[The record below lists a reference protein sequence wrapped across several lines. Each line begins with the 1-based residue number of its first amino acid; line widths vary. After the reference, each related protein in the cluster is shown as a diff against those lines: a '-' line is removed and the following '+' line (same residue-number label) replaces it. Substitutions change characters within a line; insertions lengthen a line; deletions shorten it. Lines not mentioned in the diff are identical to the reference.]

1 MKKRALVVCPG
12 RGTYN
17 AAELG
22 YLKTHHAGRSDVIAT
37 VDSVRTAKGQVT
49 VAQLDSADKYAPSVH
64 MTGDN
69 ASPLIYACA
78 LADFAAI
85 DRDRFDIVAVTGN
98 SMGWYLAL
106 ACAGILN
113 LEAGAQLVNNMG
125 GLMHQHG
132 TGGQI
137 VWSIVDDDWRIQKD
151 KILFIN
157 NLLVESRRFS
167 NVSVHISIR
176 LGGMIVFG
184 ADEAGLKWLMER
196 LPKDDRFPLRLM
208 HHAAFHSPLLNP
220 IVPMARAE
228 NSLADF
234 GTGDV
239 PAIDGQGRVWSP
251 GAFSRD
257 AIYEYTL
264 GAQLNETYDFTRA
277 VQVAAAEF
285 APDTIIVLGPGTTLG
300 APTVQALLASGW
312 RGLSGKADFQARQQD
327 DPILISM
334 GMADQRAWA
343 ESEKVHTNKR

>member
-22 YLKTHHAGRSDVIAT
+22 YLKTHHAGRSDIIAT
-37 VDSVRTAKGQVT
+37 VDSVRTARGQMT
-49 VAQLDSADKYAPSVH
+49 VAQLDSADKYAPSLH

-137 VWSIVDDDWRIQKD
+137 VWSIVDDDWKVQKD

-157 NLLVESRRFS
+157 NLLIESRRFS
-167 NVSVHISIR
+167 DVSVHISIR
-176 LGGMIVFG
+176 LGGMIVFA

-196 LPKDDRFPLRLM
+196 IPKDDRFPLRLM
-208 HHAAFHSPLLNP
+208 HHAAFHSPLLNA

-228 NSLADF
+228 NPLADF
-234 GTGDV
+234 GAGDV
-239 PAIDGQGRVWSP
+239 PAIDGQGRIWSP
-251 GAFSRD
+251 GAFSLD

-264 GAQLNETYDFTRA
+264 GAQLNATYDFTRA

-300 APTVQALLASGW
+300 APTVQALIASGW
-312 RGLSGKADFQARQQD
+312 RGLSGKADFQSRQQD

-334 GMADQRAWA
+334 GMADQRARA